1 MKLLKK
7 LAGAAALTFA
17 FAGAAQA
24 TDVLNNWVLNT
35 AGTGAASGQTVNQ
48 YLDIT
53 GLAFIN
59 LTPTSASTF
68 TFTENGTF
76 VSNTFDGYNTYNNG
90 KVLTATFSATGT
102 GVLGSL
108 TTGTAGSFTFTG
120 GTISIYSTNA
130 GVYGTTAGTFGADQ
144 GTLIAT
150 FNVLAGGGGI
160 VDASGNPVSSGNVTV
175 NSEAKAPNTLTPGYF
190 FNSAGV
196 DLSAVDLLSYAL
208 TGATTATN
216 VNATAATEIACGF
229 ANYTANGCG
238 ASYAN
243 SDTAFFV
250 SNNGSFKINAVPEP
264 GSLALFGIAML
275 GAGVVS
281 RKRKSKV

>member
-7 LAGAAALTFA
+7 LAAAAALSFA
-17 FAGAAQA
+17 FAGGAQA
-24 TDVLNNWVLNT
+24 TTVLNDWVLNT
-35 AGTGAASGQTVNQ
+35 NGSGFSTGQTVNE

-76 VSNTFDGYNTYNNG
+76 ISNTFDGFNSYNNN
-90 KVLTATFSATGT
+90 KVITATFSATGT
-102 GVLGSL
+102 GVLGSAA
-108 TTGTAGSFTFTG
+108 TGTTGSFTFTG
-120 GTISIYSTNA
+120 GTISVYSTDR

-150 FNVLAGGGGI
+150 FTVLAGGGGV

-175 NSEAKAPNTLTPGYF
+175 NASAQAPSTLTPGYF
-190 FNSAGV
+190 FNAGGT
-196 DLSAVDLLSYAL
+196 DLSTVDLLSYAL
-208 TGATTATN
+208 TGATTAAN
-216 VNATAATEIACGF
+216 VNATAASEIACQF
-229 ANYTANGCG
+229 AGYTANGCG
-238 ASYAN
+238 AAYQN
-243 SDTAFFV
+243 SSTAFFV
-250 SNNGSFKINAVPEP
+250 SNNGSFKLNDVPEP

-275 GAGVVS
+275 GAGFAS
-281 RKRKSKV
+281 RKRASKV